1 MNTIPSHEMSHM
13 FYSRSWS
20 QCEIESVYD
29 KYYDQCTWLIMHEI
43 LIYTLLITWL
53 ILRWYQF
60 YGVKFR
66 GKWEGIHFEQLWF
79 FYLFFNKWATVVFL
93 GTSIKRNNIHFWM
106 VLIFF
111 LSNGPPVAFCFSAE
125 KAAVWN
131 KLLKVQIH
139 KDNKVISYSFFFP
152 VKHNYSCIAFN
163 IMTCVAFLRVCLFVS
178 QRLLSL

>member
-1 MNTIPSHEMSHM
+1 MWIKRKSQQLSVGTTIGSTFLKFELVKMNTIPSHEMSHM

-29 KYYDQCTWLIMHEI
+29 KYYDPHEI

-111 LSNGPPVAFCFSAE
+111 IKWAPSGILLLCWESSGVKQAFEST
-125 KAAVWN
+125 N
-131 KLLKVQIH
+131 PQG
-139 KDNKVISYSFFFP
+139 
-152 VKHNYSCIAFN
+152 
-163 IMTCVAFLRVCLFVS
+163 
-178 QRLLSL
+178 